1 MYFNE
6 DIILEIRLN
15 ELDKYVDNFVIIE
28 NKFTHSGEEKGFN
41 FDINKFKNFNHK
53 IIYLKIFEK
62 PSGLFN
68 FYKSDNQDQ
77 LKINKF

>member
-28 NKFTHSGEEKGFN
+28 NNFTHSGEEKGFN
-41 FDINKFKNFNHK
+41 FDINKFQNFKNK
-53 IIYLKIFEK
+53 IIYL
-62 PSGLFN
+62 
-68 FYKSDNQDQ
+68 NQS
-77 LKINKF
+77 

>member
-15 ELDKYVDNFVIIE
+15 ELNKYVNNFVIVE

-41 FDINKFKNFNHK
+41 FDINKFPKFKDK

-62 PSGLFN
+62 PPGLIN
-68 FYKSDNQDQ
+68 FYKEHRV
-77 LKINKF
+77 